1 MADLQRNAVG
11 SDLRFTCRASE
22 SGAVINLTGGSV
34 ALRIRK
40 PSKKALTKSTSLAD
54 ATNGVISYVTIAG
67 DLDEAGAY
75 EVQGIMTL
83 SGTVIPSAVVL
94 IPVLDNI
101 Y

>member
-34 ALRIRK
+34 LLKIKK
-40 PSKKALTKSTSLAD
+40 PDNRLMSKTATLAD
-54 ATNGVISYVTIAG
+54 ATNGVVSYITIAG
-67 DLDEAGAY
+67 DLDIAGEY
-75 EVQGIMTL
+75 HIQGEMTL
-83 SGTVIPSAVVL
+83 SGTVIPSREATF
-94 IPVLDNI
+94 PVLDNL